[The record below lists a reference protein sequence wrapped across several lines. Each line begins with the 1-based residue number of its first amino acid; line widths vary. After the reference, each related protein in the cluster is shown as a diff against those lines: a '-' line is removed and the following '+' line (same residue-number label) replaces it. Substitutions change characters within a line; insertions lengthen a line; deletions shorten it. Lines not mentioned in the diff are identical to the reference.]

1 MLLANRRHRL
11 LFLAIAGMDV
21 AWVLPF
27 VLTWIAYTSRHLGTS
42 LAFPYTPLLLDPLIL
57 FLVCW
62 ATMILY
68 LFIADLLNRLELDTP
83 ARELAILGLLLST
96 SLIAIRLL
104 LYPTAPLSDLY
115 WLAETTSALL
125 NFTTTSS
132 PPLIV
137 LAINAYLWIRV
148 AIATDRGVSFFS
160 VGVTFR
166 LGMLLVLFG
175 GILLTTLGGQPAVV
189 AIHAFVLFF
198 AFGLLAVAL
207 ARIDEKAIGAA
218 NSTGALLP
226 WSRFAQLVASVLLFI
241 STALALTRLVNPP
254 ALRALIH
261 VFDPLWSAIGWVL
274 MRLLVA
280 VFLLLGPLMER
291 FVAYMQRLA
300 ANIEPQPV
308 GQPVGPI
315 EYGTVETAVRE
326 WAALRYCLTAGAII
340 VVLLL
345 LLLFF
350 VRTRPRTR
358 TAEPEEVAPEEL
370 TGSGGLERMGLS
382 RLRELLNLLRRHGL
396 SRQLL
401 AAVTVQNMYANLGR
415 IARRRGHPRSP
426 AQSPDDYLPA
436 LRQAFPGSDEHLL
449 RITLAYMRVHYGDQR
464 ISQDELDRLRADY
477 AHTLAQP
484 QASSQA

>member
-21 AWVLPF
+21 AWIVPF
-27 VLTWIAYTSRHLGTS
+27 VLTWIAYARRYLGIPPAS
-42 LAFPYTPLLLDPLIL
+42 PYAPLLLNPLIL
-57 FLVCW
+57 FLICW
-62 ATMILY
+62 AAMILY
-68 LFIADLLNRLELDTP
+68 LFLADLLNRLELETP
-83 ARELAILGLLLST
+83 ARELAILGLLLVT

-104 LYPTAPLSDLY
+104 LYPTAPLFDLR
-115 WLAETTSALL
+115 WLADTATAVL
-125 NFTTTSS
+125 NFTTTIR
-132 PPLIV
+132 PPLLV
-137 LAINAYLWIRV
+137 LAVNAYLWIRV

-166 LGMLLVLFG
+166 LGMLLALLG
-175 GILLTTLGGQPAVV
+175 GVLLTTLGGEPPAS
-189 AIHAFVLFF
+189 AIDAFALFF

-207 ARIDEKAIGAA
+207 ARIDEKAVGAA

-226 WSRFAQLVASVLLFI
+226 WSRLAQLVASILIFL
-241 STALALTRLVNPP
+241 SAALALTRLVNPP
-254 ALRALIH
+254 ALRTLIH

-326 WAALRYCLTAGAII
+326 WAALRYCLTAGAI
-340 VVLLL
+340 VFVLLL

-370 TGSGGLERMGLS
+370 TVSGGLERIGLG
-382 RLRELLNLLRRHGL
+382 RLREWLNLLRRHGF

-401 AAVTVQNMYANLGR
+401 AAVTVQNMYVNLGR

-436 LRQAFPGSDEHLL
+436 LRQAFPGSESQLL

-464 ISQDELDRLRADY
+464 ISPDELDQLRADY
-477 AHTLAQP
+477 AHTIAQP
-484 QASSQA
+484 QASSPD

>member
-166 LGMLLVLFG
+166 LGMLLALLG
-175 GILLTTLGGQPAVV
+175 GLLLTTFGGQPA
-189 AIHAFVLFF
+189 AIAILAFALFF

-207 ARIDEKAIGAA
+207 ARIDEKAVGAA

-226 WSRFAQLVASVLLFI
+226 WARLAQLVASILLFLGM
-241 STALALTRLVNPP
+241 ALASTRIINPT

-274 MRLLVA
+274 MRLLVV

-291 FVAYMQRLA
+291 FVAYVQRLA
-300 ANIEPQPV
+300 ENIEPQPV
-308 GQPVGPI
+308 GEPVGPI
-315 EYGTVETAVRE
+315 EFGTVETAVRE
-326 WAALRYCLTAGAII
+326 WAALRYCLTAGVILF
-340 VVLLL
+340 VLLL

-358 TAEPEEVAPEEL
+358 TAEPEGVAPEEL
-370 TGSGGLERMGLS
+370 SVSGGLERLGLG
-382 RLRELLNLLRRHGL
+382 RVREWLNLLRRHGF

-415 IARRRGHPRSP
+415 IARRRGHPRAP

-436 LRQAFPGSDEHLL
+436 LRQAFPGSDAQLL

-464 ISQDELDRLRADY
+464 ISQDELDQLRADY
-477 AHTLAQP
+477 AHALAQP
-484 QASSQA
+484 KASSQA